1 MKKVTTILAVILLTA
16 VGAVA
21 QKLSYSAVVRNSA
34 NDLVSNKNITVAVS
48 ITNSADGPAVYSETH
63 AVQTDLNGLVSL
75 TIGNGTDASGSMSDV
90 TWNTAFITTTYTI
103 PGDPTPSVNTMPV
116 NAVPY
121 ALYAEKAGN
130 SSTGSAHVSD
140 GNVTI
145 SMPISDFVSNLSDDE
160 KAELLTALGCTSG
173 GGDEPGGGGNEPGG
187 GDEPG
192 GGNEPTTFTC
202 GTSTVTDVDNNTYH
216 TVQIGNQCWLK
227 ENMRATHYSPNLAN
241 APTLYETTT
250 GSPDET
256 YAVYSAPGSYM
267 SSNSDPS
274 LISTYGLL
282 YNAFA
287 AFGGWGWQGGVQG
300 ICPDGWHIPTTSE
313 YLTMMESAGMSDGRP
328 ANILTTGTWISS
340 DEPGSPGNTSEQSNT
355 SGFSAL
361 PAGYFTLLLYS
372 GPEGVAYFWTSTMHL
387 VSSNLYYDAVVLLA
401 NMKGA
406 GIQSLSPAYGMSVRC
421 VKDN

>member
-63 AVQTDLNGLVSL
+63 TVQTDLNGLVSL

-160 KAELLTALGCTSG
+160 KAELLAALGCTSG

-202 GTSTVTDVDNNTYH
+202 GTSTVTDIDNNTYH

-250 GSPDET
+250 GAADDI
-256 YAVYSAPGSYM
+256 YALYSAPGSTGT
-267 SSNSDPS
+267 SNSDPS
-274 LISTYGLL
+274 LVSTYGLL
-282 YNAFA
+282 YNGFA
-287 AFGGWGWQGGVQG
+287 AFGGWVFQGGVQG
-300 ICPDGWHIPTTSE
+300 ICPDGWHIPTTNE
-313 YLTMMESAGMSDGRP
+313 LQTMLTAAGISNATP
-328 ANILTTGTWISS
+328 ANNLTTGTWNPS
-340 DEPGSPGNTSEQSNT
+340 DEPGAPGNTSEQSNT

-361 PAGYFTLLLYS
+361 PAGYFSYHYY
-372 GPEGVAYFWTSTMHL
+372 EGLKAAALFWTSTMHIANSEETFDYL
-387 VSSNLYYDAVVLLA
+387 MLAYDGTINIL
-401 NMKGA
+401 
-406 GIQSLSPAYGMSVRC
+406 SLSPLYGMSVRC